1 MPLKPPV
8 RYYWMRSRPPRS
20 MVLPR
25 IVVTG
30 PGVLEQLPAV
40 IAELDLPERG
50 LIVCDSNTLKIAGRQ
65 VNEYLEIG
73 GHPMKKVVVE
83 GANSQELRRVEDALD
98 GIDFLVG
105 VGGGRPID
113 LAKQAGFNKNIPFVS
128 IPTAASHDGFG
139 SARSSIRQ
147 AGRKTSMQAIP
158 PIAVVADTSII
169 SKAPKRLL
177 GAGVGDIISN
187 QTAVLDW
194 RLDGQKADYSEY
206 AAALSE
212 MAAQLVEDGIEKV
225 ASGTEE
231 GVRLVVK
238 ALISSGVAMSIAGT
252 SRPASGGEH
261 KFSHWLDANCDNPA
275 LHGEQCGL
283 GSIVTMYLHGGDWEK
298 IRDTLKAVNAPI
310 NSKGL
315 GMDDSMVLSAFI
327 NSKEIRPQRTT
338 ILDKSTQTQIEEAA
352 LATGVIG

>member
-1 MPLKPPV
+1 MSSKPA
-8 RYYWMRSRPPRS
+8 RS
-20 MVLPR
+20 MILPR
-25 IVVTG
+25 MVVTG
-30 PGVLEQLPAV
+30 PGVLEQLPAI
-40 IAELDLPERG
+40 IAELDIPERG
-50 LIVCDSNTLKIAGRQ
+50 LIVCDSNTLQIAGNQ
-65 VNEYLEIG
+65 VIEYLEAG
-73 GHPMKKVVVE
+73 GHPMEKIVIV
-83 GANSQELRRVEDALD
+83 GANTEELAKVESYSDR
-98 GIDFLVG
+98 IDFLVG
-105 VGGGRPID
+105 LGGGRPID
-113 LAKQAGFNKNIPFVS
+113 LAKQAGFNKNIPFIS

-147 AGRKTSMQAIP
+147 EGRKTSMQAIP
-158 PIAVVADTSII
+158 PLAVVADTSII

-212 MAAQLVEDGIEKV
+212 MAAQLVEDGIDKV
-225 ASGTEE
+225 ASGSEE

-261 KFSHWLDANCDNPA
+261 KFSHWLDANSDNPA

-310 NSKGL
+310 NAKGL
-315 GMDDSMVLSAFI
+315 GMDDGMVLSAFI

-352 LATGVIG
+352 LTTGVIG

>member
-1 MPLKPPV
+1 
-8 RYYWMRSRPPRS
+8 

-73 GHPMKKVVVE
+73 GHQMKKVVIE
-83 GANSQELRRVEDALD
+83 GANSQELLRVEDALD
-98 GIDFLVG
+98 SIDFLVG

-113 LAKQAGFNKNIPFVS
+113 LAKQAGFNTNIPFVS

-158 PIAVVADTSII
+158 PIAVVADTTII
-169 SKAPKRLL
+169 SRAPSRLL
-177 GAGVGDIISN
+177 AAGVGDIVSN

-261 KFSHWLDANCDNPA
+261 KFSHWLDANSDNPA

-315 GMDDSMVLSAFI
+315 GMDDGMVLSAFI

-338 ILDKSTQTQIEEAA
+338 ILDKTEPKSIEEAA

>member
-1 MPLKPPV
+1 MPLKPPLVIV
-8 RYYWMRSRPPRS
+8 RMRSRPPRS

-50 LIVCDSNTLKIAGRQ
+50 LIVCDSNTLKIAGRE

-73 GHPMKKVVVE
+73 GHQMKKVVVE
-83 GANSQELRRVEDALD
+83 GANSQELLRVEDAVD
-98 GIDFLVG
+98 GIDFLIG

-158 PIAVVADTSII
+158 PIAVVADTTII
-169 SKAPKRLL
+169 SRAPFRLL
-177 GAGVGDIISN
+177 AAGVGDIVSN

-261 KFSHWLDANCDNPA
+261 KFSHWLDANSDNPA

-315 GMDDSMVLSAFI
+315 GMDDGMVLSAFI

-338 ILDKSTQTQIEEAA
+338 ILDKTEPKAIEEAA

>member
-1 MPLKPPV
+1 
-8 RYYWMRSRPPRS
+8 

-73 GHPMKKVVVE
+73 GHQMKKVVVE
-83 GANSQELRRVEDALD
+83 GANSQELLRVEDALD

-158 PIAVVADTSII
+158 PIAVVADTTII
-169 SKAPKRLL
+169 SRAPSRLL
-177 GAGVGDIISN
+177 AAGVGDIVSN

-261 KFSHWLDANCDNPA
+261 KFSHWLDANSDNPA

-315 GMDDSMVLSAFI
+315 GMDDGMVLSAFI

-338 ILDKSTQTQIEEAA
+338 ILDKTEPKAIEEAA

>member
-1 MPLKPPV
+1 MI
-8 RYYWMRSRPPRS
+8 
-20 MVLPR
+20 LPR

-73 GHPMKKVVVE
+73 GHQMKKIVVE
-83 GANSQELRRVEDALD
+83 GANSQELLRVEDALD
-98 GIDFLVG
+98 GIDFLIG

-147 AGRKTSMQAIP
+147 AGLKTSMQAIP

-261 KFSHWLDANCDNPA
+261 KFSHWLDANSDNPA

-315 GMDDSMVLSAFI
+315 GMDDGMVLSAFI

-338 ILDKSTQTQIEEAA
+338 ILDKSTQIQIEEAA

>member
-1 MPLKPPV
+1 
-8 RYYWMRSRPPRS
+8 MRSRPPRS

-73 GHPMKKVVVE
+73 GHQMKKIVIE
-83 GANSQELRRVEDALD
+83 GANSQELLRVEDALD
-98 GIDFLVG
+98 SIDFLVG

-113 LAKQAGFNKNIPFVS
+113 LAKQAGFNTNIPFVS

-158 PIAVVADTSII
+158 PIAVVADTTII
-169 SKAPKRLL
+169 SRAPSRLL
-177 GAGVGDIISN
+177 AAGVGDIVSN

-261 KFSHWLDANCDNPA
+261 KFSHWLDANSDNPA

-315 GMDDSMVLSAFI
+315 GMDDGMVLSAFI

-338 ILDKSTQTQIEEAA
+338 ILDKTEPKAIEEAA

>member
-1 MPLKPPV
+1 
-8 RYYWMRSRPPRS
+8 MRSRPPRS

-30 PGVLEQLPAV
+30 PSVLEQLPAV

-73 GHPMKKVVVE
+73 GHQMKKVVVE
-83 GANSQELRRVEDALD
+83 GANSQELLRVEDALD
-98 GIDFLVG
+98 GMDFLVG

-158 PIAVVADTSII
+158 PIAVVADTTII
-169 SKAPKRLL
+169 SRAPSRLL
-177 GAGVGDIISN
+177 AAGVGDIVSN

-261 KFSHWLDANCDNPA
+261 KFSHWLDANSDNPA

-298 IRDTLKAVNAPI
+298 IRDTLKIVNAPI

-315 GMDDSMVLSAFI
+315 GMDDGMVLSAFI

-338 ILDKSTQTQIEEAA
+338 ILDKTEPKAIEEAA

>member
-1 MPLKPPV
+1 
-8 RYYWMRSRPPRS
+8 

-30 PGVLEQLPAV
+30 PSVLEQLPAV

-73 GHPMKKVVVE
+73 GHQMKKVVVE
-83 GANSQELRRVEDALD
+83 GANSQELLRVEDALD
-98 GIDFLVG
+98 GMDFLVG

-158 PIAVVADTSII
+158 PMAVVADTTII
-169 SKAPKRLL
+169 SRAPSRLL
-177 GAGVGDIISN
+177 AAGVGDIVSN

-261 KFSHWLDANCDNPA
+261 KFSHWLDANSDNPA

-298 IRDTLKAVNAPI
+298 IRDTLKIVNAPI

-315 GMDDSMVLSAFI
+315 GMDDGMVLSAFI

-338 ILDKSTQTQIEEAA
+338 ILDKTEPKAIEEAA

>member
-1 MPLKPPV
+1 
-8 RYYWMRSRPPRS
+8 

-30 PGVLEQLPAV
+30 PGVLEQLPAIV
-40 IAELDLPERG
+40 AELDLPERG
-50 LIVCDSNTLKIAGRQ
+50 LIVCDSNTLKIAGKE
-65 VNEYLEIG
+65 VIEYLEIG
-73 GHPMKKVVVE
+73 GHPMKKIEIV
-83 GANSQELRRVEDALD
+83 GANSQELTRVEDALD
-98 GIDFLVG
+98 DIDFLVG

-147 AGRKTSMQAIP
+147 AGRKTSMQALP

-169 SKAPKRLL
+169 SKAPKKLL

-194 RLDGQKADYSEY
+194 RLEGPKADYSEY

-212 MAAQLVEDGIEKV
+212 MAAQLVEDGIDKV
-225 ASGTEE
+225 ASGSEE

-261 KFSHWLDANCDNPA
+261 KFSHWLDANSDNPA

-310 NSKGL
+310 NANGL
-315 GMDDSMVLSAFI
+315 GMDDGMVLSAFI
-327 NSKEIRPQRTT
+327 KSKEIRPQRTT

>member
-1 MPLKPPV
+1 MI
-8 RYYWMRSRPPRS
+8 
-20 MVLPR
+20 LPR
-25 IVVTG
+25 IIVTG

-40 IAELDLPERG
+40 IAELDFPEWG

-73 GHPMKKVVVE
+73 GHQMKKIVVE
-83 GANSQELRRVEDALD
+83 GANSQELLRVEDALD
-98 GIDFLVG
+98 GIDFLIG

-261 KFSHWLDANCDNPA
+261 KFSHWLDANSDNPA

-315 GMDDSMVLSAFI
+315 GMDDGMVLSAFI
-327 NSKEIRPQRTT
+327 NSKEIRPERTT
-338 ILDKSTQTQIEEAA
+338 ILDKTEPKAIEEAA

>member
-1 MPLKPPV
+1 
-8 RYYWMRSRPPRS
+8 

-73 GHPMKKVVVE
+73 GHQMKKIVIE
-83 GANSQELRRVEDALD
+83 GANSQELLRVEDALD
-98 GIDFLVG
+98 GIDFLIG

-158 PIAVVADTSII
+158 PIAVVADTTII
-169 SKAPKRLL
+169 SRAPSRLL
-177 GAGVGDIISN
+177 AAGVGDIVSN

-261 KFSHWLDANCDNPA
+261 KFSHWLDANSDNPA

-315 GMDDSMVLSAFI
+315 GMDDGMVLSAFI

-338 ILDKSTQTQIEEAA
+338 ILDKTEPKSIEEAA

>member
-1 MPLKPPV
+1 
-8 RYYWMRSRPPRS
+8 MRSRPPRS

-73 GHPMKKVVVE
+73 GHQMKKVVVE
-83 GANSQELRRVEDALD
+83 GANSQELLRVEDALD

-177 GAGVGDIISN
+177 GAGVGDIVSN

-261 KFSHWLDANCDNPA
+261 KFSHWLDANSDNPA

-315 GMDDSMVLSAFI
+315 GMDDGMVLSAFI

-338 ILDKSTQTQIEEAA
+338 ILDK
-352 LATGVIG
+352 

>member
-1 MPLKPPV
+1 MP
-8 RYYWMRSRPPRS
+8 SRPPRS

-73 GHPMKKVVVE
+73 GHQMKKVVVE
-83 GANSQELRRVEDALD
+83 GANSQELLRVEDALD
-98 GIDFLVG
+98 GIDFLIG

-158 PIAVVADTSII
+158 PIAVVADTTII
-169 SKAPKRLL
+169 SRAPSRLL
-177 GAGVGDIISN
+177 AAGVGDIVSN

-261 KFSHWLDANCDNPA
+261 KFSHWLDANSDNPA

-315 GMDDSMVLSAFI
+315 GMDDGMVLSAFI

-338 ILDKSTQTQIEEAA
+338 ILDKTEPKAIEEAA

>member
-1 MPLKPPV
+1 MI
-8 RYYWMRSRPPRS
+8 
-20 MVLPR
+20 LPR

-40 IAELDLPERG
+40 IAELDFPERG

-73 GHPMKKVVVE
+73 GHQMKKIVVE
-83 GANSQELRRVEDALD
+83 GANSQELLRVEDALD
-98 GIDFLVG
+98 GIDFLIG

-147 AGRKTSMQAIP
+147 AGLKTSMQAIP
-158 PIAVVADTSII
+158 PLEVVADTTII
-169 SKAPKRLL
+169 SRAPSRLL
-177 GAGVGDIISN
+177 AAGVGDIVSN

-194 RLDGQKADYSEY
+194 RLDDQKADYSEY

-261 KFSHWLDANCDNPA
+261 KFSHWLDANSDNPA

-315 GMDDSMVLSAFI
+315 GMDDGMVLSAFI

-338 ILDKSTQTQIEEAA
+338 ILDKSTQIQIEEAA

>member
-1 MPLKPPV
+1 MPLKPPLVIV
-8 RYYWMRSRPPRS
+8 RMRSRPPRS

-50 LIVCDSNTLKIAGRQ
+50 LIVCDSNTLKIAGRE

-73 GHPMKKVVVE
+73 GHQMKKVVVE
-83 GANSQELRRVEDALD
+83 GANSQELLRVEDAVD
-98 GIDFLVG
+98 GIDFLIG

-147 AGRKTSMQAIP
+147 AGQKTSMQAIP
-158 PIAVVADTSII
+158 PIAVVADTTII
-169 SKAPKRLL
+169 SRAPSRLL
-177 GAGVGDIISN
+177 AAGVGDIVSN

-261 KFSHWLDANCDNPA
+261 KFSHWLDANSDNPA

-315 GMDDSMVLSAFI
+315 GMDDGMVLSAFI

-338 ILDKSTQTQIEEAA
+338 ILDKTEPKAIEEAA

>member
-1 MPLKPPV
+1 MP
-8 RYYWMRSRPPRS
+8 SRPPRS

-40 IAELDLPERG
+40 IAELDLPEKG
-50 LIVCDSNTLKIAGRQ
+50 LIVCDSNTLKIAGRR

-73 GHPMKKVVVE
+73 GHQMKKIVVE
-83 GANSQELRRVEDALD
+83 GANSQELLRVEDALD

-158 PIAVVADTSII
+158 PIAVVADTTII
-169 SKAPKRLL
+169 SRAPSRLL
-177 GAGVGDIISN
+177 AAGVGDIVSN

-194 RLDGQKADYSEY
+194 RLDGQKAD
-206 AAALSE
+206 
-212 MAAQLVEDGIEKV
+212 
-225 ASGTEE
+225 
-231 GVRLVVK
+231 
-238 ALISSGVAMSIAGT
+238 
-252 SRPASGGEH
+252 
-261 KFSHWLDANCDNPA
+261 
-275 LHGEQCGL
+275 
-283 GSIVTMYLHGGDWEK
+283 
-298 IRDTLKAVNAPI
+298 
-310 NSKGL
+310 
-315 GMDDSMVLSAFI
+315 
-327 NSKEIRPQRTT
+327 
-338 ILDKSTQTQIEEAA
+338 
-352 LATGVIG
+352 

>member
-1 MPLKPPV
+1 MI
-8 RYYWMRSRPPRS
+8 
-20 MVLPR
+20 LPR

-30 PGVLEQLPAV
+30 PGVLEQIPAI
-40 IAELDLPERG
+40 IAELDIPERG
-50 LIVCDSNTLKIAGRQ
+50 LIVCDKNTLEIAGNQ
-65 VNEYLEIG
+65 VIEYLEAG
-73 GHPMKKVVVE
+73 SHPMQKVE
-83 GANSQELRRVEDALD
+83 ISGANIKELERVESYSDEV
-98 GIDFLVG
+98 DFLVG

-113 LAKQAGFNKNIPFVS
+113 LAKQAGFNKDIPFIS

-139 SARSSIRQ
+139 SARASIRHE
-147 AGRKTSMQAIP
+147 GRKTSMQAIP
-158 PIAVVADTSII
+158 PIAVVADTTII

-177 GAGVGDIISN
+177 AAGVGDIVSN

-194 RLDGQKADYSEY
+194 KLEGPKADYSEY

-261 KFSHWLDANCDNPA
+261 KFSHWLDANCDTPA

-283 GSIVTMYLHGGDWEK
+283 GSIVTMHLHGGDWQK
-298 IRDTLKAVNAPI
+298 IRDTLKAVHAPI
-310 NSKGL
+310 DAKGL
-315 GMDDSMVLSAFI
+315 GINDEMVLSALV

-338 ILDKSTQTQIEEAA
+338 ILDKSTKDQIEKAA
-352 LATGVIG
+352 LDTGVIG

>member
-1 MPLKPPV
+1 
-8 RYYWMRSRPPRS
+8 

-50 LIVCDSNTLKIAGRQ
+50 LIVCDSNTLKIAGRE
-65 VNEYLEIG
+65 VNEYLEVG
-73 GHPMKKVVVE
+73 GHQMKKVVVE
-83 GANSQELRRVEDALD
+83 GANSQELLRVEDAGD
-98 GIDFLVG
+98 GIDFLIG

-158 PIAVVADTSII
+158 PIAVVADTTII
-169 SKAPKRLL
+169 SRAPSRLL
-177 GAGVGDIISN
+177 AAGVGDIVSN

-261 KFSHWLDANCDNPA
+261 KFSHWLDANSDNPA

-315 GMDDSMVLSAFI
+315 GMDDGMVLSAFI

-338 ILDKSTQTQIEEAA
+338 ILDKTEPKAIEEAA

>member
-1 MPLKPPV
+1 
-8 RYYWMRSRPPRS
+8 

-40 IAELDLPERG
+40 VAELDLPERG
-50 LIVCDSNTLKIAGRQ
+50 LIVCDSNTLQIAGRQ

-73 GHPMKKVVVE
+73 GHQMKKVVVE
-83 GANSQELRRVEDALD
+83 GANSQELLRVEDALD
-98 GIDFLVG
+98 DIDFLVG

-158 PIAVVADTSII
+158 PIAVVADTTII
-169 SKAPKRLL
+169 SRAPSRLL
-177 GAGVGDIISN
+177 AAGVGDIVSN

-261 KFSHWLDANCDNPA
+261 KFSHWLDANSDNPA

-338 ILDKSTQTQIEEAA
+338 ILDKTEPKAIEEAA

>member
-1 MPLKPPV
+1 
-8 RYYWMRSRPPRS
+8 MRSKPARS
-20 MVLPR
+20 MILPR
-25 IVVTG
+25 MVVTG
-30 PGVLEQLPAV
+30 PGVLEQLPAI
-40 IAELDLPERG
+40 IAELDIPERG
-50 LIVCDSNTLKIAGRQ
+50 LIVCDSNTLQIAGNQ
-65 VNEYLEIG
+65 VIEYLEAG
-73 GHPMKKVVVE
+73 GHPMEKIEIV
-83 GANSQELRRVEDALD
+83 GANIEELAKVESYSDR
-98 GIDFLVG
+98 IDFLVG
-105 VGGGRPID
+105 LGGGRPID
-113 LAKQAGFNKNIPFVS
+113 LAKQAGFNKNIPFIS

-147 AGRKTSMQAIP
+147 EGRKTSMQAIP

-212 MAAQLVEDGIEKV
+212 MAAQLVEDGIDKV
-225 ASGTEE
+225 ASGSEE

-261 KFSHWLDANCDNPA
+261 KFSHWLDANSDNPA

-298 IRDTLKAVNAPI
+298 IRDTLKVVNAPI
-310 NSKGL
+310 NAKDL
-315 GMDDSMVLSAFI
+315 GMDDGMVLSAFI
-327 NSKEIRPQRTT
+327 NSKEIRPQRIT

-352 LATGVIG
+352 LTTGVIG

>member
-1 MPLKPPV
+1 
-8 RYYWMRSRPPRS
+8 

-50 LIVCDSNTLKIAGRQ
+50 LIVCDSNTLKIAGRE

-73 GHPMKKVVVE
+73 GHQMKKVVVE
-83 GANSQELRRVEDALD
+83 GANSQELLRVEDTLD

-158 PIAVVADTSII
+158 PIAVVADTTII
-169 SKAPKRLL
+169 SRAPSRLL
-177 GAGVGDIISN
+177 AAGVGDIVSN

-261 KFSHWLDANCDNPA
+261 KFSHWLDANSDNPA

-315 GMDDSMVLSAFI
+315 GMDDGMVLSAFI

-338 ILDKSTQTQIEEAA
+338 ILDKTEPKAIEEAA

>member
-1 MPLKPPV
+1 
-8 RYYWMRSRPPRS
+8 

-73 GHPMKKVVVE
+73 GHQMKKIVVE
-83 GANSQELRRVEDALD
+83 GANSQELLRVEDALD

-158 PIAVVADTSII
+158 PIAVVADTTII
-169 SKAPKRLL
+169 SRAPSRLL
-177 GAGVGDIISN
+177 AAGVGDIVSN

-261 KFSHWLDANCDNPA
+261 KFSHWLDANSDNPA

-315 GMDDSMVLSAFI
+315 GMDDGMVLSAFI

-338 ILDKSTQTQIEEAA
+338 ILDKTEPKAIEEAA

>member
-1 MPLKPPV
+1 
-8 RYYWMRSRPPRS
+8 

-73 GHPMKKVVVE
+73 GHQMKKVVVE
-83 GANSQELRRVEDALD
+83 GANSQELLRVEDAVD
-98 GIDFLVG
+98 GIDFLIG

-158 PIAVVADTSII
+158 PIAVVADTTII
-169 SKAPKRLL
+169 SRAPSRLL
-177 GAGVGDIISN
+177 AAGVGDIVSN

-261 KFSHWLDANCDNPA
+261 KFSHWLDANSDNPA

-298 IRDTLKAVNAPI
+298 IRDTLKTVNAPI

-315 GMDDSMVLSAFI
+315 GMDDGMVLSAFI

-338 ILDKSTQTQIEEAA
+338 ILDKTEPKAIEEAA

>member
-1 MPLKPPV
+1 
-8 RYYWMRSRPPRS
+8 

-50 LIVCDSNTLKIAGRQ
+50 LIVCDSNTLKIAGGQ

-73 GHPMKKVVVE
+73 GHQMKKIVVE
-83 GANSQELRRVEDALD
+83 GANSQELLRVEDALD

-158 PIAVVADTSII
+158 PIAVVADTTII
-169 SKAPKRLL
+169 SRAPSRLL
-177 GAGVGDIISN
+177 AAGVGDIVSN

-261 KFSHWLDANCDNPA
+261 KFSHWLDANSDNPA

-315 GMDDSMVLSAFI
+315 GMDDGMVLSAFI

-338 ILDKSTQTQIEEAA
+338 ILDKTEPKAIEEAA